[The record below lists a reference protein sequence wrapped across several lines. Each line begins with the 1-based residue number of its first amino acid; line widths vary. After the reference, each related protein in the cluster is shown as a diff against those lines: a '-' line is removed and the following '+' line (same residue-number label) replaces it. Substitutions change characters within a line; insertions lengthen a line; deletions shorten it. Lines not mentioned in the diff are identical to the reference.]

1 MKADI
6 RIDGIDPIA
15 KLYPPCALTSKW
27 EEGEQIENLLP
38 SAFPGC
44 TVSRIET
51 EHDRALYIETDNEQ
65 VIIISGTKDNKA
77 MGRNVFGSLPI
88 NNNGFHESYLQDGG
102 KLYDAVKGHMGYK
115 PLYIAGKSR
124 GGAVAV
130 TVGKLAIEHGPVA
143 PEIVATYCSPPP
155 VNRRGSRYLNSIGLH
170 VINVINPGDVV
181 DNLGWPLL
189 RHYGEVVTLPKTGHF
204 HKIPV
209 LRRLF
214 GHAYSSVFRALLVK
228 YQNQK
233 PEFDYLSRLMW
244 WGDI

>member
-6 RIDGIDPIA
+6 RIDGINPIA
-15 KLYPPCALTSKW
+15 KLYPPCALTSRW
-27 EEGEQIENLLP
+27 EQGDSVENLLP
-38 SAFPGC
+38 SAFPKC
-44 TVSRIET
+44 SISRIAT
-51 EHDRALYIETDNEQ
+51 EHDRGLHIETDNEQ
-65 VIIISGTKDNKA
+65 IVIIAGTKDGGA
-77 MGRNVFGSLPI
+77 MRRNVLGSLPI
-88 NNNGFHESYLQDGG
+88 SNNGFHESYLIDGG
-102 KLYDAVKGHMGYK
+102 KFYDAVKPHMGYK

-130 TVGKLAIEHGPVA
+130 TVGKLAVEHGPVA
-143 PEIVATYCSPPP
+143 PEVVVPYCLPRP
-155 VNRRGSRYLNSIGLH
+155 VNRKGSRYLESIGLH
-170 VINVINPGDVV
+170 VINVINPGDIV

-189 RHYGEVVTLPKTGHF
+189 RHYGQIVTLPKEGHF

-233 PEFDYLSRLMW
+233 AEFEYLSRMMW